1 MNNWTN
7 LQKIIFRFG
16 GVYIFIYAISNQ
28 FLPAYVVDKLWQ
40 KVVPWFAS
48 TLLNPPKNITIFTNG
63 SGDTT
68 YNYVS
73 ILVYLIVAL
82 IATII
87 WTILDRKSKHHNDL
101 LQWMIV
107 LIRYYLI
114 YQMIIYGLAKIFYLQ
129 FQPAS
134 FSKLVQN
141 YGDSSPM
148 GLLWTFMG
156 HSKGYTMFTGFGE
169 LIGGLLLLF
178 RRTTTLGA
186 LVVFAVMSNVM
197 ALNYFYDVPVKL
209 LSSHMVLMALILI
222 VSDSKRLINLFFK
235 NTATQPRI
243 YAPYFKSIK
252 MNSALQLIKWL
263 LIISGFGYYTHQT
276 YELTK
281 VWGVNAEKPK
291 LYGLYEVETFVRN
304 SDTIPPL
311 MTDKTRWREMI
322 VERQDQAMVNTM
334 TNRGLRYSFK
344 PDSLESFVRIHA
356 IGDTTHVDS
365 LYYSM
370 PDSTTFLLEGVFMR
384 DTLHILFTKK
394 DKDDFLLR
402 SRGFRWINETPF
414 NR

>member
-1 MNNWTN
+1 MNNWTSI
-7 LQKIIFRFG
+7 QKIIFRFG
-16 GVYIFIYAISNQ
+16 GIYIFLFAISNQ
-28 FLPAYVVDKLWQ
+28 FLTAFVVDKLWQ

-87 WTILDRKSKHHNDL
+87 WTIVDRKSKHHNGL

-129 FQPAS
+129 FQPPGFA
-134 FSKLVQN
+134 KLIQPF
-141 YGDSSPM
+141 GDSSPM

-186 LVVFAVMSNVM
+186 LIVFAVMSNVM

-222 VSDSKRLINLFFK
+222 VIDSKRLINLFFRNTTTQSISYQAYFK
-235 NTATQPRI
+235 NTKINRA
-243 YAPYFKSIK
+243 IK
-252 MNSALQLIKWL
+252 LIKWVIVIGGL
-263 LIISGFGYYTHQT
+263 GFFTYQT
-276 YELTK
+276 NGMSKMY
-281 VWGVNAEKPK
+281 GVNAEKPK
-291 LYGLYEVETFVRN
+291 LYGFYEVDTFVRN
-304 SDTIPPL
+304 NDTIPPL
-311 MTDKTRWREMI
+311 MTDKTRWRHMI
-322 VERQDQAMVNTM
+322 IERQDQAIVNTM

-356 IGDTTHVDS
+356 IGDTVHVDS

-370 PDSTTFLLEGVFMR
+370 PDSTTFLLEGIFMN
-384 DTLHILFTKK
+384 DTLNILFSKK
-394 DKDDFLLR
+394 NKDDFLLR
-402 SRGFRWINETPF
+402 SRGFRWVNETPF
-414 NR
+414 NQ